1 MIRDLFLDLDD
12 TLLDF
17 GEAERHGILRTL
29 RELGIAPTEE
39 TLALYSRINQQQWER
54 FERGEIPREQ
64 VLIERFS
71 LLFQALGC
79 AHDPEDAENRYR
91 RYLGIGHWFV
101 PGAEALLSRL
111 APRYRL
117 YLASNGV
124 ADTQYSRLESAGISH
139 FFQEIFISED
149 TGFHKPEKGYFDYC
163 FARIPDFVEFRSYD
177 EDTVQKHIASDILGG
192 RNAGLRTCWF
202 NRAGRP
208 PRPDIVPDFEIHRL
222 EELPD
227 ILEQC

>member
-1 MIRDLFLDLDD
+1 MGYMEVYKSWCDNMYFDEATRDELKSIANDEKEIEDRFYKDLE
-12 TLLDF
+12 F
-17 GEAERHGILRTL
+17 GTGGLRGVIGNGTN
-29 RELGIAPTEE
+29 RMNIYTVRKATQG
-39 TLALYSRINQQQWER
+39 LANFIIKEGAAD
-54 FERGEIPREQ
+54 RG
-64 VLIERFS
+64 
-71 LLFQALGC
+71 G
-79 AHDPEDAENRYR
+79 
-91 RYLGIGHWFV
+91 
-101 PGAEALLSRL
+101 L
-111 APRYRL
+111 APRFRL

-139 FFQEIFISED
+139 YFQEIFISED

-163 FARIPDFVEFRSYD
+163 FARIPDFDPAMAMIVGDSL
-177 EDTVQKHIASDILGG
+177 TSDILGG

-202 NRAGRP
+202 NRTGRP

>member
-17 GEAERHGILRTL
+17 GEAERHGIIRTL

-54 FERGEIPREQ
+54 FERGEISREQ

-79 AHDPEDAENRYR
+79 THDPEDAENRYR

-101 PGAEALLSRL
+101 PGAEALLSWL
-111 APRYRL
+111 APRFRL

-124 ADTQYSRLESAGISH
+124 ADTQYGRLESAGISH

-163 FARIPDFVEFRSYD
+163 FARIPDFDPAMAMIVGDSL
-177 EDTVQKHIASDILGG
+177 TSDILGG

-222 EELPD
+222 EELPG

>member
-17 GEAERHGILRTL
+17 GEAERHGIIRTL

-54 FERGEIPREQ
+54 FERGEISREQ

-79 AHDPEDAENRYR
+79 THDPEDAENRYR

-101 PGAEALLSRL
+101 PGAEAPAQLARPALPSLS
-111 APRYRL
+111 
-117 YLASNGV
+117 G
-124 ADTQYSRLESAGISH
+124 LERRGGHAVQPSGERRDLPLFSGNFHFGGHGLSQAG
-139 FFQEIFISED
+139 
-149 TGFHKPEKGYFDYC
+149 KGLF
-163 FARIPDFVEFRSYD
+163 
-177 EDTVQKHIASDILGG
+177 
-192 RNAGLRTCWF
+192 
-202 NRAGRP
+202 
-208 PRPDIVPDFEIHRL
+208 
-222 EELPD
+222 
-227 ILEQC
+227 

>member
-17 GEAERHGILRTL
+17 GEAERHGIIRTL

-54 FERGEIPREQ
+54 FERGEISREQ

-111 APRYRL
+111 APRY
-117 YLASNGV
+117 
-124 ADTQYSRLESAGISH
+124 LERRGGHAVQPAGERRDLPLFSGNFH
-139 FFQEIFISED
+139 FGGHGLPQA
-149 TGFHKPEKGYFDYC
+149 GKGLF
-163 FARIPDFVEFRSYD
+163 
-177 EDTVQKHIASDILGG
+177 
-192 RNAGLRTCWF
+192 
-202 NRAGRP
+202 
-208 PRPDIVPDFEIHRL
+208 
-222 EELPD
+222 
-227 ILEQC
+227 

>member
-17 GEAERHGILRTL
+17 GEAERHGIIRTL

-39 TLALYSRINQQQWER
+39 TLALYSRINQQQCER
-54 FERGEIPREQ
+54 FERGEISREQ

-71 LLFQALGC
+71 LLFQALGGT
-79 AHDPEDAENRYR
+79 HDPEDAKNRYR

-101 PGAEALLSRL
+101 PGAEALLSWL
-111 APRYRL
+111 APRFRL

-139 FFQEIFISED
+139 YFQKIFISED

-163 FARIPDFVEFRSYD
+163 FARIPDFD
-177 EDTVQKHIASDILGG
+177 PKKTVMVGDSLTSDILGG
-192 RNAGLRTCWF
+192 KNAGITTVWVNPERRL
-202 NRAGRP
+202 P
-208 PRPDIVPDFEIHRL
+208 HPEIVPDYEIESLAQL
-222 EELPD
+222 EAL
-227 ILEQC
+227 LETM

>member
-79 AHDPEDAENRYR
+79 
-91 RYLGIGHWFV
+91 GIGHWFV

-139 FFQEIFISED
+139 YFQEIFISED

-163 FARIPDFVEFRSYD
+163 FARIPDFDPAMAMIVGDSL
-177 EDTVQKHIASDILGG
+177 TSDILGG
-192 RNAGLRTCWF
+192 KNAGLRTCWF
-202 NRAGRP
+202 NRTGRP

>member
-101 PGAEALLSRL
+101 PGAEALLCRL

-117 YLASNGV
+117 YLASNGG

-139 FFQEIFISED
+139 YFQEIFISSPR
-149 TGFHKPEKGYFDYC
+149 TILLQRLISPQRFSFS
-163 FARIPDFVEFRSYD
+163 RQRRSPGLPSA
-177 EDTVQKHIASDILGG
+177 HISLATAASLVMS
-192 RNAGLRTCWF
+192 
-202 NRAGRP
+202 RALNTLSDST
-208 PRPDIVPDFEIHRL
+208 PRPTS
-222 EELPD
+222 
-227 ILEQC
+227 

>member
-1 MIRDLFLDLDD
+1 MSVFPCCFRPL
-12 TLLDF
+12 
-17 GEAERHGILRTL
+17 A
-29 RELGIAPTEE
+29 APT
-39 TLALYSRINQQQWER
+39 T
-54 FERGEIPREQ
+54 PRMPKTATAAISASATGSCPAQ
-64 VLIERFS
+64 RPCS
-71 LLFQALGC
+71 AG
-79 AHDPEDAENRYR
+79 
-91 RYLGIGHWFV
+91 
-101 PGAEALLSRL
+101 L
-111 APRYRL
+111 APRFRL

-139 FFQEIFISED
+139 FFQEIFISGRH
-149 TGFHKPEKGYFDYC
+149 GFHKPEKGYFDYC
-163 FARIPDFVEFRSYD
+163 FARIPDFDPAMAMIVGDSL
-177 EDTVQKHIASDILGG
+177 TSDILGG

>member
-54 FERGEIPREQ
+54 FERGEISREQ

-79 AHDPEDAENRYR
+79 THDPEDAENRYR

-101 PGAEALLSRL
+101 PGAEALLSWL
-111 APRYRL
+111 APRFRL

-124 ADTQYSRLESAGISH
+124 ADTQYGHYICPTTLSILRKFSFPRTRASTSRKRAIL
-139 FFQEIFISED
+139 
-149 TGFHKPEKGYFDYC
+149 T
-163 FARIPDFVEFRSYD
+163 
-177 EDTVQKHIASDILGG
+177 TAS
-192 RNAGLRTCWF
+192 RASRTLT
-202 NRAGRP
+202 
-208 PRPDIVPDFEIHRL
+208 PRWP
-222 EELPD
+222 
-227 ILEQC
+227 

>member
-17 GEAERHGILRTL
+17 GEAERHGIIRTL

-54 FERGEIPREQ
+54 FERGEISREE

-79 AHDPEDAENRYR
+79 THDPEDAENRYR

-101 PGAEALLSRL
+101 PGAEALLSWL
-111 APRYRL
+111 APRFRL

-139 FFQEIFISED
+139 YFQEIFISED

-163 FARIPDFVEFRSYD
+163 FARIPDFDPAMAMIVGDSL
-177 EDTVQKHIASDILGG
+177 TSDILGG
-192 RNAGLRTCWF
+192 KNAGLMAEYQAAQDRMLVQPYRPSSAPGH
-202 NRAGRP
+202 RAG
-208 PRPDIVPDFEIHRL
+208 F
-222 EELPD
+222 
-227 ILEQC
+227 

>member
-17 GEAERHGILRTL
+17 GEAERHGIIRTL

-54 FERGEIPREQ
+54 FERGEISREE

-79 AHDPEDAENRYR
+79 THDPEDAENRYR

-101 PGAEALLSRL
+101 PGAEALLSWL
-111 APRYRL
+111 APRFVSIWPRTAWRTRSTAVWRAPGSL
-117 YLASNGV
+117 TIFRKFSFRRTRAS
-124 ADTQYSRLESAGISH
+124 TSRKRAILI
-139 FFQEIFISED
+139 
-149 TGFHKPEKGYFDYC
+149 T
-163 FARIPDFVEFRSYD
+163 
-177 EDTVQKHIASDILGG
+177 AS
-192 RNAGLRTCWF
+192 RASRTLT
-202 NRAGRP
+202 
-208 PRPDIVPDFEIHRL
+208 PRWP
-222 EELPD
+222 
-227 ILEQC
+227 

>member
-71 LLFQALGC
+71 LLFQAVGMWWTSRGWKVRVNGC
-79 AHDPEDAENRYR
+79 
-91 RYLGIGHWFV
+91 LCF
-101 PGAEALLSRL
+101 LSVRD
-111 APRYRL
+111 
-117 YLASNGV
+117 GV
-124 ADTQYSRLESAGISH
+124 
-139 FFQEIFISED
+139 
-149 TGFHKPEKGYFDYC
+149 
-163 FARIPDFVEFRSYD
+163 
-177 EDTVQKHIASDILGG
+177 
-192 RNAGLRTCWF
+192 
-202 NRAGRP
+202 
-208 PRPDIVPDFEIHRL
+208 
-222 EELPD
+222 
-227 ILEQC
+227 

>member
-17 GEAERHGILRTL
+17 GEAERHGIIRTL

-54 FERGEIPREQ
+54 FERGEISREE

-79 AHDPEDAENRYR
+79 THDPEDAENRYR

-101 PGAEALLSRL
+101 PGAEALLSWI
-111 APRYRL
+111 APRSRL
-117 YLASNGV
+117 Y
-124 ADTQYSRLESAGISH
+124 
-139 FFQEIFISED
+139 
-149 TGFHKPEKGYFDYC
+149 
-163 FARIPDFVEFRSYD
+163 
-177 EDTVQKHIASDILGG
+177 
-192 RNAGLRTCWF
+192 
-202 NRAGRP
+202 
-208 PRPDIVPDFEIHRL
+208 
-222 EELPD
+222 
-227 ILEQC
+227 

>member
-17 GEAERHGILRTL
+17 GEAERHGIIRTL

-39 TLALYSRINQQQWER
+39 TLALYRRINQQQWER
-54 FERGEIPREQ
+54 FERGEISREE

-79 AHDPEDAENRYR
+79 THDPEDAENRYR

-101 PGAEALLSRL
+101 PGAEALLSWL
-111 APRYRL
+111 APRFRL

-124 ADTQYSRLESAGISH
+124 ADTQYSRLESAGIS
-139 FFQEIFISED
+139 IFRKFS
-149 TGFHKPEKGYFDYC
+149 
-163 FARIPDFVEFRSYD
+163 FRR
-177 EDTVQKHIASDILGG
+177 TRASTSRKRAILITAS
-192 RNAGLRTCWF
+192 RASRTLT
-202 NRAGRP
+202 
-208 PRPDIVPDFEIHRL
+208 PRWP
-222 EELPD
+222 
-227 ILEQC
+227 

>member
-17 GEAERHGILRTL
+17 GEAERHGIIRTL

-54 FERGEIPREQ
+54 FERGEISREQ
-64 VLIERFS
+64 VLIERFPCCFRPLAAPTTPKMPKTATAAIS
-71 LLFQALGC
+71 ASATGSCPAQK
-79 AHDPEDAENRYR
+79 
-91 RYLGIGHWFV
+91 
-101 PGAEALLSRL
+101 ALLSWL

-139 FFQEIFISED
+139 FFRKFS
-149 TGFHKPEKGYFDYC
+149 
-163 FARIPDFVEFRSYD
+163 FRR
-177 EDTVQKHIASDILGG
+177 TRASTSRKRAILTTAS
-192 RNAGLRTCWF
+192 RASRTLT
-202 NRAGRP
+202 
-208 PRPDIVPDFEIHRL
+208 PRWP
-222 EELPD
+222 
-227 ILEQC
+227 

>member
-91 RYLGIGHWFV
+91 RYLGIGPLV
-101 PGAEALLSRL
+101 RARRRGAAQSACPALPAVS
-111 APRYRL
+111 
-117 YLASNGV
+117 ASNGV

-139 FFQEIFISED
+139 YFQEIFISED
-149 TGFHKPEKGYFDYC
+149 T
-163 FARIPDFVEFRSYD
+163 
-177 EDTVQKHIASDILGG
+177 ASTSRKRVILTTAS
-192 RNAGLRTCWF
+192 RASRTLT
-202 NRAGRP
+202 
-208 PRPDIVPDFEIHRL
+208 PRWP
-222 EELPD
+222 
-227 ILEQC
+227 